1 MLALALP
8 LALVLAASPTGTS
21 TLNESSSLADWYA
34 NALWTDGDGDGEIRP
49 ESNLER
55 ARAWY
60 ELPLCSGGGGTNIT
74 QTLYQPNPEE
84 TNETTTTG
92 ILTIFTYN
100 MVDADG
106 TTIDGAQE
114 VTLDFEIV
122 EQNTSTVIVPRQTVT
137 LDMSSTGDDC
147 NAQLTNMTRFYSLTQ
162 EEREGDTRILCTAPP
177 TPAPTPAT
185 ASSRRQ
191 LRGKKKKKGVD
202 DAGGAGAAASG
213 SATGGPSRAAKP
225 SKQFLFSSYGTKGT
239 KQYGSSLRMRRK
251 RYPNGLRP
259 TVYGTKGRRAA
270 APAMVWWYSTS
281 GSVRPY
287 LPRERL
293 QLEQYISNSTT
304 YTEHELVD
312 HTITQA
318 IVISEREY
326 RFRNPAQP
334 NQTFDIPDV
343 REVAVSDYTRHDIMI
358 GTGFALDKVSWPLT
372 LTVFDD
378 SQATCKTNSAG
389 QIFAMIEYVDRWEDA
404 NDTSRLLTTLI
415 IIGSLLVFGVLWYGY
430 NMYSKSV
437 EKKAQVEPE

>member
-8 LALVLAASPTGTS
+8 LAVVLAASPTGTS
-21 TLNESSSLADWYA
+21 TLNESSSLVDWYA
-34 NALWTDGDGDGEIRP
+34 NALWVDGDGDGEIRP

-100 MVDADG
+100 KAHADG

-114 VTLDFEIV
+114 VTLDFQIV
-122 EQNTSTVIVPRQTVT
+122 EQNTSAVVVPRQTIK
-137 LDMSSTGDDC
+137 LDLSTPDDC
-147 NAQLTNMTRFYSLTQ
+147 DAQGYNTSIP
-162 EEREGDTRILCTAPP
+162 EEDRPNSKKFLCTSPP

-185 ASSRRQ
+185 ASSRRR

-202 DAGGAGAAASG
+202 DGSGASSGGVLSP
-213 SATGGPSRAAKP
+213 SAGGPSRSARP
-225 SKQFLFSSYGTKGT
+225 GRTFSSYGTKGT
-239 KQYGSSLRMRRK
+239 KHFGTSMRMSRK
-251 RYPNGLRP
+251 RYPTGLRP
-259 TVYGTKGRRAA
+259 TAYGSKGRRAA

-287 LPRERL
+287 LPRERIE
-293 QLEQYISNSTT
+293 LEQYVSNAST

-312 HTITQA
+312 HTVTQA
-318 IVISEREY
+318 IVVSEREY
-326 RFRNPAQP
+326 RFRNPDQP
-334 NQTFDIPDV
+334 DQTYDIPDV
-343 REVAVSDYTRHDIMI
+343 RDVSVSNYTRHDIMV

-389 QIFAMIEYVDRWEDA
+389 QIFAMIEYVDRWENA
-404 NDTSRLLTTLI
+404 NESSRLLTTLI

-430 NMYSKSV
+430 NMYAKSV